1 MKEVGE
7 HRGVRTWGEKVGDLF
22 REKKRINSNIDMG
35 EEGKERPYMGE
46 DEVAGSNQGKKRPG
60 RGWYVSRLSQ

>member
-46 DEVAGSNQGKKRPG
+46 DEVAGSKVAMLAGSIYDRVDG
-60 RGWYVSRLSQ
+60 I